1 MLKMQTV
8 IDVNKA
14 MKGILEKYLDKK
26 VAIRFDL
33 PELDTVQSDAMVSVF
48 LYDIHEDLQLRSTES
63 RVFNATSGRLLP
75 GWVNI
80 KCNYLITYWESA
92 KPATDPNSPDSQPD
106 NQAIR
111 VMSQV
116 LNALINNRQL
126 AGIPGAYTQVVP
138 PKESLNS
145 LGSFWQ
151 SLGNRPRLSLNY
163 SVTIPISLTDEQ
175 DKVIPINTISS
186 TVEQIASFSQ
196 EKIGHALREL
206 LIMELQKQPVA
217 ESENEENIRL
227 ALSKV
232 ELLTMKEAMIQNNSA
247 EISVSLSVSGITHQ
261 KYLQGINKIFEFWLN
276 NNKVITTVD
285 DYGICIKSIEKDQLF
300 GV

>member
-1 MLKMQTV
+1 MLEMQTV

-14 MKGILEKYLDKK
+14 MKAILEKYLDKK

-33 PELDTVQSDAMVSVF
+33 PELETVQSDAMVSVF
-48 LYDIHEDLQLRSTES
+48 LYDIYEDLQLRSTES

-80 KCNYLITYWESA
+80 KCNYLITYWEST

-106 NQAIR
+106 NQAIQ

-145 LGSFWQ
+145 LGNFWQ

-163 SVTIPISLTDEQ
+163 SVTIPISLTDKQ
-175 DKVIPINTISS
+175 DEATPISAISS
-186 TVEQIASFSQ
+186 TVEQIASLSQ
-196 EKIGHALREL
+196 EKINHALREL
-206 LIMELQKQPVA
+206 LITELQIQPVA
-217 ESENEENIRL
+217 ESESEENIRL

-232 ELLTMKEAMIQNNSA
+232 ELLTMKEAITPDNSA
-247 EISVSLSVSGITHQ
+247 EVSISLSVSGITHQ
-261 KYLQGINKIFEFWLN
+261 KYLQDINKIFDRWLN
-276 NNKVITTVD
+276 NNKIITTVD
-285 DYGICIKSIEKDQLF
+285 GYGIRIKNIEKNHLF
-300 GV
+300 GI

>member
-1 MLKMQTV
+1 MLKTQTI
-8 IDVNKA
+8 IDVNNA
-14 MKGILEKYLDKK
+14 MKTMLEKYLDNKI
-26 VAIRFDL
+26 AIRFDL

-92 KPATDPNSPDSQPD
+92 QPATDSNSSECLPD
-106 NQAIR
+106 NQAIK

-145 LGSFWQ
+145 LGNFWQ

-163 SVTIPISLTDEQ
+163 SVTIPISLTDKQ
-175 DKVIPINTISS
+175 DKATPVSTISS
-186 TVEQIASFSQ
+186 TVEQIASLSQ
-196 EKIGHALREL
+196 EKISHTLREL
-206 LIMELQKQPVA
+206 LITELQIQPVT
-217 ESENEENIRL
+217 ESESEENIRL

-232 ELLTMKEAMIQNNSA
+232 ELLTMKKAITPDNSA
-247 EISVSLSVSGITHQ
+247 EISISLSVSGITHQ
-261 KYLQGINKIFEFWLN
+261 KYLQDINKIFDRWLN
-276 NNKVITTVD
+276 DNKIVTTVD
-285 DYGICIKSIEKDQLF
+285 NYGIRIKDIEKNHLF
-300 GV
+300 GI